1 MSGGPFIVRAQGS
14 RRGQVSA
21 TCLKPTAWSGRALPE
36 LRPGGAG
43 ERNRAPER
51 GAFAG
56 TSGKTPPC
64 LSRRRHTRLP
74 WIRGGDLAGWTRRL
88 VIAYRSKRRAS
99 NLAIE
104 PWTEVAQATRLAP
117 RSTATTCPS
126 GGHTHTQKKMLSRL
140 PLSRSTHRR
149 QGQALHAGREG
160 GRHLGMWGAGD
171 TRTGTHTH
179 ARDAVLKSRVKREKW
194 TVPTPHTHTPRPPL
208 LTTPHPQRPPCAPPA
223 PSLPPWPSWLSPSW
237 QAASPLPPRRA
248 TGLSPTR

>member
-126 GGHTHTQKKMLSRL
+126 GGHTHTHKKKCSLLSLSRVQL
-140 PLSRSTHRR
+140 TAVRDRPCTRAARADAIWVCGALGTRA
-149 QGQALHAGREG
+149 QAH
-160 GRHLGMWGAGD
+160 
-171 TRTGTHTH
+171 TRTHET
-179 ARDAVLKSRVKREKW
+179 L
-194 TVPTPHTHTPRPPL
+194 
-208 LTTPHPQRPPCAPPA
+208 C
-223 PSLPPWPSWLSPSW
+223 
-237 QAASPLPPRRA
+237 
-248 TGLSPTR
+248 

>member
-126 GGHTHTQKKMLSRL
+126 GGHTHTQKKNALSSPSLAFNSPPSGTGPARG
-140 PLSRSTHRR
+140 PRGRTPFGYVGRWGHAHR
-149 QGQALHAGREG
+149 
-160 GRHLGMWGAGD
+160 
-171 TRTGTHTH
+171 HTH
-179 ARDAVLKSRVKREKW
+179 ARTRRCAEK
-194 TVPTPHTHTPRPPL
+194 
-208 LTTPHPQRPPCAPPA
+208 
-223 PSLPPWPSWLSPSW
+223 
-237 QAASPLPPRRA
+237 
-248 TGLSPTR
+248 